1 MHLLKDRRQYLLRR
15 SLDKE
20 ELQWQDQYE
29 LLVTPQRE
37 EGVSYHEVR
46 FEEQRLAGCQ
56 LVQQQEDVLS
66 GLNRLDKV

>member
-1 MHLLKDRRQYLLRR
+1 M
-15 SLDKE
+15 
-20 ELQWQDQYE
+20 
-29 LLVTPQRE
+29 TPQRE